1 MIHIAFCDDNIQ
13 FLGLLRD
20 SVEQECKKL
29 FSGTDDYFIG
39 PALGS
44 GESVLEYIA
53 DHPIDLLFL
62 DIDMPGM
69 SGFDIAKRL
78 CTEYPQLKIVF
89 VSAYDNYVYS
99 SFEYYPVAFLRKSW
113 IADELP
119 KVLKRI
125 VESIR
130 AMQRRITLLT
140 NEGERNIILQDVAYI
155 ESDRNYCKV
164 YMLHNKVHICRCT
177 MASLEEQVKEFDFFR
192 IHSAFLINLVHVE
205 RILSSGEVLLRG
217 QKFPVA
223 QRRMHEFRKV
233 YMDYS
238 RRA

>member
-29 FSGTDDYFIG
+29 FSGEDEYFIG

-89 VSAYDNYVYS
+89 VSAY
-99 SFEYYPVAFLRKSW
+99 
-113 IADELP
+113 
-119 KVLKRI
+119 
-125 VESIR
+125 
-130 AMQRRITLLT
+130 T
-140 NEGERNIILQDVAYI
+140 
-155 ESDRNYCKV
+155 
-164 YMLHNKVHICRCT
+164 
-177 MASLEEQVKEFDFFR
+177 
-192 IHSAFLINLVHVE
+192 
-205 RILSSGEVLLRG
+205 
-217 QKFPVA
+217 
-223 QRRMHEFRKV
+223 
-233 YMDYS
+233 
-238 RRA
+238 